1 MLFYSKEIL
10 YFFRN
15 FSNFFDMSS
24 SSSSRPTTPE
34 HHDVKDPIPI
44 IDLGDSSSDN
54 DDAEDVTL
62 IGRDSAILAAS
73 AVHGDYLVQE
83 TSCKKSWGES
93 GFLQGTNPLRHVYG
107 DQHVPLREKDVT
119 TTELDN
125 LLKRVDDLT
134 LAVVGNDND
143 IIFKAMTDILHWR
156 GDHQNKTPSGTEKK
170 GKCDQEEEE
179 NQNDSTPELIQVV
192 ERSEEQREI
201 VVLKERR
208 GTRYLD
214 DAFFKV

>member
-73 AVHGDYLVQE
+73 AVHGDYL
-83 TSCKKSWGES
+83 
-93 GFLQGTNPLRHVYG
+93 GTNPLRHVYG